1 MAAAAAATVRTGFT
15 DAFGLL
21 APLFAAPM
29 DGVSGGA
36 LAAAVARA
44 GGLGSIACGAA
55 ADPAWVAAE
64 VGAFRAAAPAGAA
77 LCLGFLG
84 DKCVQ
89 HAGDHAPIL
98 DAIAAHR
105 PEAVQLFVP
114 SDALVAAVRAAAP
127 EPLVLASVATV
138 ADARRLLRPEGA
150 NVRVDGLIATGREGG
165 GHSCAA
171 AAGSGTLPLARRVVE
186 LAELAGEAAGPRR
199 PFVLAAGGIVDG
211 PGAAAALAL
220 GCDGAV
226 LGTRLFAT
234 HQALNPKKALLP
246 AADAVVKTDVYD
258 VLANKVAA
266 AKGQPVWRP
275 PFDHAGV
282 VKTPTVEEFH
292 ARGPE
297 LAAFVAGLS
306 VAECEAALA
315 DLVLA
320 GEGVG
325 SIASLRDAEE
335 VVAEIRAATVA
346 AIRRSHA
353 LLAPVPGGQEAWG
366 GRVDLAF
373 HARARQAAGHP
384 GRPPPAEP
392 GPGPAEAG
400 GAAAAVELQEVR

>member
-1 MAAAAAATVRTGFT
+1 MAAAARVRTGFT

-64 VGAFRAAAPAGAA
+64 AGAFRAAAPAGAA

-98 DAIAAHR
+98 DAIAAHG

-114 SDALVAAVRAAAP
+114 SDALVAAVRAVAP
-127 EPLVLASVATV
+127 ELLVLASVATV
-138 ADARRLLRPEGA
+138 ADARRLLRPEGTKH
-150 NVRVDGLIATGREGG
+150 VRVDGLIATGREGG

-171 AAGSGTLPLARRVVE
+171 AAGSGTLPLARRIVE
-186 LAELAGEAAGPRR
+186 LVELAGEAAGPRR

-246 AADAVVKTDVYD
+246 AADADDVLKTDVCE
-258 VLANKVAA
+258 L
-266 AKGQPVWRP
+266 
-275 PFDHAGV
+275 
-282 VKTPTVEEFH
+282 
-292 ARGPE
+292 GP
-297 LAAFVAGLS
+297 
-306 VAECEAALA
+306 AALP
-315 DLVLA
+315 D
-320 GEGVG
+320 
-325 SIASLRDAEE
+325 D
-335 VVAEIRAATVA
+335 
-346 AIRRSHA
+346 
-353 LLAPVPGGQEAWG
+353 
-366 GRVDLAF
+366 GRED
-373 HARARQAAGHP
+373 
-384 GRPPPAEP
+384 
-392 GPGPAEAG
+392 
-400 GAAAAVELQEVR
+400 